1 MIDFQKQQKEII
13 EKMDLLFNEFA
24 KLNYDLL
31 EKFRHDMNSTKIL
44 IECDNKETTFLS
56 LFNKEVTD
64 KLTSEEYK
72 DLVVM
77 SLRINDIHLIIDKMR
92 WLDFKEKM
100 INIIDKFYK
109 VE

>member
-13 EKMDLLFNEFA
+13 EKMDLLFNELSKLNSDLTA
-24 KLNYDLL
+24 KLSHDANLL
-31 EKFRHDMNSTKIL
+31 EDLSEVTK
-44 IECDNKETTFLS
+44 EVTFLS

-64 KLTSEEYK
+64 KLTSDEYK

-77 SLRINDIHLIIDKMR
+77 SSRLNDIELIIDKMKC
-92 WLDFKEKM
+92 LDFKEKM

-109 VE
+109 AE